1 MKKPISYVW
10 YGLYYSKYKNQFIE
24 TIDRFKELKY
34 KKFLYVVDNRIIKLD
49 LELKCWDGSYYKI
62 IERFLDE

>member
-1 MKKPISYVW
+1 MER
-10 YGLYYSKYKNQFIE
+10 LYYSKYKNQFIE

-34 KKFLYVVDNRIIKLD
+34 KKFLYVVENRIVKSD
-49 LELKCWDGSYYKI
+49 LEIKCWDKSYYKI